1 MTAGW
6 LDLPPGGRYRLANA
20 TVPASAVRGAL
31 LPDAGPDGLVRLD
44 IDIAAGKIAD
54 IGPAG
59 MAEGPPPVDLDRA
72 MVLPA
77 FVDAHTHLDKAF
89 SAARAPNPDG
99 SFAGA
104 LATNT
109 ADHHRWRSDEQ
120 RARAEF
126 ALRCAEAHGTRAL
139 RSFVDTSPGIME
151 MSWPNLA
158 ALRDDWAGRVT
169 VQLAAIA
176 PAEDL
181 VGPEG
186 RRIARLVADHGG
198 ILGSVAMR
206 FAGDTDAVVDRIF
219 ALAADFD
226 LDLDFHAD
234 ETLDPASSE
243 LAAIARATQRHY
255 YEGRVTCGHCCALA
269 LQDEAVQA
277 ETIAAVAE
285 AGIHVMTLPPTNV
298 YLQDRQPGRTP
309 RYRGLTLIHEM
320 KAAGITLGTGT
331 DNSHDPFYIFGDL
344 DMLAV
349 LTDAVRLGH
358 LDHPTGDWVGLAGR
372 GPAEAMGLSW
382 LGLIAPGLPADLV
395 VCRARNFPELFA
407 RPQADR
413 VVLRDGRRLDV
424 AYPDYRELD
433 GWFAAAE
440 DPAP

>member
-1 MTAGW
+1 MTAAW
-6 LDLPPGGRYRLANA
+6 LKVPPGGRFRLANA
-20 TVPASAVRGAL
+20 TVPASVVRGAV
-31 LPDAGPDGLVRLD
+31 LPDAGPDGLVCLD
-44 IDIAAGKIAD
+44 IDIAHGKIAD
-54 IGPAG
+54 ITPAG
-59 MAEGPPPVDLDRA
+59 VAEGPDAVDLGRA

-89 SAARAPNPDG
+89 SGTRASNPDG
-99 SFAGA
+99 SFDGA

-109 ADHHRWRSDEQ
+109 ADHRRWRADEQ

-139 RSFVDTSPGIME
+139 RSFIDTSPGIME

-158 ALRDDWAGRVT
+158 QLRDDWAGRIT

-176 PAEDL
+176 PAEHL

-206 FAGDTDAVVDRIF
+206 FAGDTEAVVDRIF

-234 ETLDPASSE
+234 ETLDPQSSE
-243 LAAIARATQRHY
+243 LAAIAGATQRHF
-255 YEGRVTCGHCCALA
+255 YEGRVTCGHCCALT
-269 LQDEAVQA
+269 LQDEATQA
-277 ETIAAVAE
+277 RTIADVAE
-285 AGIHVMTLPPTNV
+285 AGIHVMTLPSTNL
-298 YLQDRQPGRTP
+298 YLQDRRPSRTP

-358 LDHPTGDWVGLAGR
+358 LDHPTADWVDLAGR

-382 LGLIAPGLPADLV
+382 LGLIAPGLAADLV

-413 VVLRDGRRLDV
+413 VVLRGGRRLDLV
-424 AYPDYRELD
+424 HPDYRELD
-433 GWFAAAE
+433 PWFAAAE
-440 DPAP
+440 VSAP

>member
-1 MTAGW
+1 MMAGW
-6 LDLPPGGRYRLANA
+6 FNLPPGGRFRLADA
-20 TVPASAVRGAL
+20 TVPGSVVRGAL
-31 LPDAGPDGLVRLD
+31 LPAAGPDGLVRLD
-44 IDIAAGKIAD
+44 IDIADGRIAGTT
-54 IGPAG
+54 PAG
-59 MAEGPPPVDLDRA
+59 TTEGPVAVDLAGA

-89 SAARAPNPDG
+89 SAIRAPNPDG
-99 SFAGA
+99 SFDGA

-109 ADHHRWRSDEQ
+109 ADHARWRADEQ

-139 RSFVDTSPGIME
+139 RSFVDTTPEIME

-158 ALRDDWAGRVT
+158 ELRDDWGSRIT

-176 PAEDL
+176 PAQHL
-181 VGPEG
+181 VGPDG

-198 ILGSVAMR
+198 ILGSVGMR
-206 FAGDTDAVVDRIF
+206 FAGETEAVVDRIF
-219 ALAADFD
+219 ALAAEFD

-243 LAAIARATQRHY
+243 LAAIAGATLRHV
-255 YEGRVTCGHCCALA
+255 YEGRVTCGHCCALT

-277 ETIAAVAE
+277 ATIAAVAE
-285 AGIHVMTLPPTNV
+285 AGIHVVTLPPTNL
-298 YLQDRQPGRTP
+298 YLQDRRAGRTP

-320 KAAGITLGTGT
+320 KAAGITLGTGS
-331 DNSHDPFYIFGDL
+331 DNSLDPFYIFGDL

-382 LGLIAPGLPADLV
+382 LGLVAPGLAADLV
-395 VCRARNFPELFA
+395 LCRARNFPELFS

-413 VVLRDGRRLDV
+413 VVLRDGQRLD
-424 AYPDYRELD
+424 AIHPDYRELD
-433 GWFAAAE
+433 PWFAAAE
-440 DPAP
+440 EPAR